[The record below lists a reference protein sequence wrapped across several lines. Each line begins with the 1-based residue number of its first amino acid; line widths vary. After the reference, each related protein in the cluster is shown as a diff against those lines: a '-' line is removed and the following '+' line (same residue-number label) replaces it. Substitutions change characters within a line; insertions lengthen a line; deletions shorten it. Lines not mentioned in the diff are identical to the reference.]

1 MFWYAMG
8 VTLVVM
14 TVITAIQWARDVR
27 EQREVFAERIGLD
40 LDGLIALLPEP
51 LRERRYLQFL
61 IAPKSDPALLS
72 VGLVYADGKARTG
85 NPANVGLDFDRQ
97 TGALVAIHPE
107 GIGLGLK

>member
-1 MFWYAMG
+1 VFWYIVAG
-8 VTLVVM
+8 VLVVL
-14 TVITAIQWARDVR
+14 TVVSAIQWAREVR
-27 EQREVFAERIGLD
+27 ENREVFAERIGLD
-40 LDGLIALLPEP
+40 LDGLVALLPEP
-51 LRERRYLQFL
+51 LRERRYLRFL

-72 VGLVYADGKARTG
+72 VGLVYGGPREG